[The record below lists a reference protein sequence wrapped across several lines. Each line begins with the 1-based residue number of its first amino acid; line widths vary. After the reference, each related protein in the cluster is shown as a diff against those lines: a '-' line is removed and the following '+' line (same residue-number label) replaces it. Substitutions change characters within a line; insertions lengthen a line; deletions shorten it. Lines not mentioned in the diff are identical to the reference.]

1 MAKRPKGERRERL
14 NARKHPRP
22 ARDRGGT
29 GADAEPEG
37 KRRVLKL
44 RECESAL
51 RRAVGI
57 LPRLDSAPYGSPS
70 CPLSEWPRRARKD
83 D

>member
-1 MAKRPKGERRERL
+1 MPCSRPRRYRRER
-14 NARKHPRP
+14 
-22 ARDRGGT
+22 
-29 GADAEPEG
+29 EPEN

-70 CPLSEWPRRARKD
+70 SLCGLAWLDTKRFGNRFGLNLRHTRTL
-83 D
+83 